1 MRKSVAF
8 FIYHIAICITVF
20 ALSAVSSEAAIFQL
34 KTQGLKSI
42 SKGNTFSLP
51 VIIDTKNDS
60 ITGAD
65 AIIMYDPEVL
75 TFVSA
80 DDGKFFPFFTY
91 KQTPG
96 TIRASG
102 VITDIKE
109 LKTGSGGMTTLKFK
123 AIKSGQTKVKIFCDT
138 STNETS
144 KIILSD
150 LDATNI
156 INCKDIDDQTLQIV
170 SEGFIASV
178 TKFLFGWWK

>member
-1 MRKSVAF
+1 MAF
-8 FIYHIAICITVF
+8 FIYNIAICITVF
-20 ALSAVSSEAAIFQL
+20 SFSAVISEAATFQL
-34 KTQGLKSI
+34 KSPGMKDI
-42 SKGNTFSLP
+42 SKGSTFSLP
-51 VIIDTKNDS
+51 VTIDTKSDS

-65 AIIMYDPEVL
+65 AIILYDPEML

-80 DDGKFFPFFTY
+80 DDDKFFPFFTY
-91 KQTPG
+91 KHESG
-96 TIRASG
+96 SIRASG

-123 AIKSGQTKVKIFCDT
+123 AIKSGQTKVQIFCDT

-156 INCKDIDDQTLQIV
+156 INCKDIDDQTLHIV
-170 SEGFIASV
+170 SEGFVATV